1 VKPKAVSTIKG
12 QGDQSDRSGLMVPVL
27 ISGTFDSPSF
37 RPDLSAAAKQ
47 KIEKQVFESKEAQKL
62 LEKKEL
68 KPFEKDAKKALKGI
82 LGN

>member
-1 VKPKAVSTIKG
+1 
-12 QGDQSDRSGLMVPVL
+12 MVPVL
-27 ISGTFDSPSF
+27 ISGTFASPQF

-47 KIEKQVFESKEAQKL
+47 KIEKKVFESKEAQKL
-62 LEKKEL
+62 LEKDEI